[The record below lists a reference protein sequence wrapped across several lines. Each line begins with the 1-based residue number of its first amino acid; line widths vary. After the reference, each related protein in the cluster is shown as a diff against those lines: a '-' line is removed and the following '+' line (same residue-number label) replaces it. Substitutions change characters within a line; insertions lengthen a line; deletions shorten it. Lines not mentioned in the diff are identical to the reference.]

1 VVKSHHHIQYG
12 SRNPLSGPGEGGK
25 ILVTNNTSWLKSP
38 SGNTFGENTIVIL
51 YSGFSNVI
59 PQWVV
64 RFIPMGN
71 WNFEFLFGNLI
82 LMTANVAVVVEGI
95 YWIWSLPTF
104 VSSSFLCNLVCQKAG
119 IRNNTYICL
128 KKSWSSPNWDEI
140 GKYKSNKK
148 LWYFISIFTQLHRLQ
163 NPCSVH
169 PKTPPHPFLYLNLYL
184 NFTTGGTREKAACR
198 SILVSHV
205 TKLLSETR
213 SGPVCVC
220 VLWIGLRVCVISVLS
235 CLTYTHKM
243 LSMLSHFQTKHISFS
258 KHETQIMFWFYG
270 QKSLIV

>member
-1 VVKSHHHIQYG
+1 
-12 SRNPLSGPGEGGK
+12 
-25 ILVTNNTSWLKSP
+25 
-38 SGNTFGENTIVIL
+38 
-51 YSGFSNVI
+51 
-59 PQWVV
+59 
-64 RFIPMGN
+64 MGN

-169 PKTPPHPFLYLNLYL
+169 PKTPHILSCTLTLRLGEP
-184 NFTTGGTREKAACR
+184 EKKQLVGAFWSHMWPSFSVKLGRALCVFVSFGSDWEFVSYQYCHVLLILIKCSACCHTSKL
-198 SILVSHV
+198 SILVSV
-205 TKLLSETR
+205 NMKLRLCSGFMDR
-213 SGPVCVC
+213 SH
-220 VLWIGLRVCVISVLS
+220 S
-235 CLTYTHKM
+235 
-243 LSMLSHFQTKHISFS
+243 
-258 KHETQIMFWFYG
+258 
-270 QKSLIV
+270 